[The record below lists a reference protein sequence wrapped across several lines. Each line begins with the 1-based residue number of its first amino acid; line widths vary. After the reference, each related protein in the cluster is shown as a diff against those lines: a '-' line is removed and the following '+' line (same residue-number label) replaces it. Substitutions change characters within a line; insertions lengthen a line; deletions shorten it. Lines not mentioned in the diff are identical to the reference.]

1 MKGLSSRVRS
11 SYQPAREPLAEGF
24 DNKSKS
30 SEQRNVSNLLTLSSA
45 VCRQSLFSELVQL
58 TVLNVLFD
66 LAIPRLSVELRK
78 PSAESGKLGRLEP
91 LNFLFYIFDL
101 AH

>member
-1 MKGLSSRVRS
+1 MKGLSSGVHS
-11 SYQPAREPLAEGF
+11 SYQPAHEPIAEGF

-30 SEQRNVSNLLTLSSA
+30 SEQQNVSNLLTLSSA
-45 VCRQSLFSELVQL
+45 VCRQSFVSELVQP
-58 TVLNVLFD
+58 TVLNILFD
-66 LAIPRLSVELRK
+66 LAIPSLSVKLRK